1 MSEVQR
7 RSRRRKQD
15 LDSSLEQAEDVIREA
30 TEQLSTSVK
39 QLIRQVGF
47 RPHEIASCDEGIDI
61 LYMTKECPVTAL
73 VGVHGS
79 YIVRWTKVT
88 PGTHIFRIQRDGK
101 HHVFKR
107 DDPVEVRLSLLAEVI
122 REQLVEQGQDSDLEE

>member
-1 MSEVQR
+1 MSGVQK

-15 LDSSLEQAEDVIREA
+15 LDTRLEEAEDVIREA
-30 TEQLSTSVK
+30 AEQLSINVK
-39 QLIRQVGF
+39 QLIRDVGF
-47 RPHEIASCDEGIDI
+47 RPHEISSCDEGIDI

-79 YIVRWTKVT
+79 YIVRWTEAT

-107 DDPVEVRLSLLAEVI
+107 DDPVEVRLSLLAEWI
-122 REQLVEQGQDSDLEE
+122 REQIVEQGQDSDLDE